1 MAHQVCW
8 TKTIVEEFIREAMLS
23 PEEEEIIRTRAA
35 GWTRTEQAMRLN
47 MSVDKVDKIIARLKV
62 KYDAAQ
68 MYNPLLPPRKT
79 SAQETY
85 MDAN

>member
-23 PEEEEIIRTRAA
+23 PKEEEIIRTRAA
-35 GWTRTEQAMRLN
+35 GWTRTEQAMKLN

-62 KYDAAQ
+62 KYDRAQ
-68 MYNPLLPPRKT
+68 MYNPLLPPRKS

-85 MDAN
+85 MDSH

>member
-35 GWTRTEQAMRLN
+35 GWTRTEQAMKLN

-62 KYDAAQ
+62 KYDQAQ

-85 MDAN
+85 MDTH